1 MSSQNTRKNMLVTE
15 ELTKD
20 VHPSATRV
28 PTYIDEPISVVGA
41 TNMTV
46 QLDEIVATLCA
57 QVVVGEGPY
66 LMGRDWLGSLNP
78 LIPEMKLF

>member
-1 MSSQNTRKNMLVTE
+1 
-15 ELTKD
+15 
-20 VHPSATRV
+20 
-28 PTYIDEPISVVGA
+28 
-41 TNMTV
+41 MTV